1 MKHHKGFGILSIIL
15 IIFALLALG
24 TVGAGAAIVLG
35 KAPLCPNAGTTARSE
50 KMIGDILENGSVTI
64 TDGEATTLAQSYM
77 GRQVTDARVCFT
89 KGAGHLSGTVNLGVV
104 KPTFYLTS
112 GVDLTS
118 AVPKVTNLGIQLGSL
133 PNVPAL
139 SSLAQ
144 GALNQI
150 VSGALS
156 KIELKKQYSATFGE
170 GSVTITS
177 K

>member
-15 IIFALLALG
+15 MIFALLALG

-35 KAPLCPNAGTTARSE
+35 KAPVCPNVGTTARSE
-50 KMIGDILENGSVTI
+50 KAIGDILENGSVTI
-64 TDGEATTLAQSYM
+64 TNGEATTFAQNYI

-89 KGAGHLSGTVNLGVV
+89 NGKGHLSGTVNLGAI
-104 KPTFYLTS
+104 KPSFYLT
-112 GVDLTS
+112 GGIDLTTV
-118 AVPKVTNLGIQLGSL
+118 VPKVTNLGIQLGSL

-139 SSLAQ
+139 SFLAQ

-156 KIELKKQYSATFGE
+156 KFELKKQYSAMFGE

-177 K
+177 Q

>member
-1 MKHHKGFGILSIIL
+1 MKHYKGFGILSIIL
-15 IIFALLALG
+15 IVFALLALG

-50 KMIGDILENGSVTI
+50 KMIGDILEKGSVTI
-64 TDGEATTLAQSYM
+64 TDGEATILAQNYI
-77 GRQVTDARVCFT
+77 GKQVTDAHVCFT
-89 KGAGHLSGTVNLGVV
+89 KGTGHLSGTVNLGAV

-133 PNVPAL
+133 PNVSAL

-144 GALNQI
+144 GVLNQM
-150 VSGALS
+150 VSDALS
-156 KIELKKQYSATFGE
+156 KFELKKQYSATFSE
-170 GSVTITS
+170 GSVMITS
-177 K
+177 Q